1 MSDSKT
7 EEYTIEFEQPVNFKV
22 PTWRGDRAQRQAL
35 SYVQSIRDLGDP
47 NIVPVALVKTTTMTV
62 TDVEKITLRAWNEE
76 DITRKVRERLLA
88 MKGVAP
94 DGEDGLSW
102 AVRQTIREITDGN

>member
-1 MSDSKT
+1 MSDSKS

-47 NIVPVALVKTTTMTV
+47 NIVPVALVKTTIMTV
-62 TDVEKITLRAWNEE
+62 TDVEKITLRAWNEDDVTE
-76 DITRKVRERLLA
+76 KVRKRLLA
-88 MKGVAP
+88 LKGSPP
-94 DGEDGLSW
+94 DGEEGLAW
-102 AVRQTIREITDGN
+102 AVRQTIKEITNG